1 MKYVFKLSG
10 FVRPYRR
17 WAAIALILLTIL
29 VFLDLSIPRLI
40 QRIIDEGINQGN
52 QQVVLQTGLI
62 MVVISL
68 VSAVIAV
75 GNNLYS
81 VRVGESVARD
91 LREAIFLHIQHFSYG
106 NLDRTQTGQLMV
118 RLTSDTMALQR
129 LTQITL
135 RIGTRAPLL
144 MVGSMILM
152 FVTSPQLALIM
163 APLLL
168 ATAVV
173 VVFFVFKMEPLFAT
187 VREKLDRHNTV
198 LQENVAGVRLVKAFV
213 REDFEAER
221 FATAND
227 AFAERSV
234 RVMRFM
240 ATMSP
245 VLTMCVNMGMV
256 LVIYAGG
263 IQSINGDL
271 TVGQVVAFTNYLLT
285 TITPLTMMAMLA
297 NVWASGIAS
306 AKRVDEVLSVTP
318 EVQDALVTAPL
329 PTPVQGH
336 IVFDNVAFAYNGRS
350 DEAVL
355 EGVTLV
361 AEPGQTVAILGATGA
376 GKTTLVNLVP
386 RFYDVDNGRVLV
398 DGVDVRAA
406 NRDELLKHIAIVPQE
421 TVLFTGSVRDNIR
434 YGAPDASEEA
444 VIAAARAAQAHDF
457 ILTLPAGYDTH
468 VEARGVNLSGGQKQ
482 RIAIA
487 RALLTQPRILIL
499 DDSTSAVDIDTE
511 TRIQDALEQ
520 QSQRHTSLVV
530 AQRIS
535 TVLKADKIVV
545 IDKGRVVAEGAHQTL
560 MRTSPIYR
568 EIYASQLGNG
578 PRGTGL

>member
-187 VREKLDRHNTV
+187 VREKLDRLNTV

-329 PTPVQGH
+329 PAPVQGH